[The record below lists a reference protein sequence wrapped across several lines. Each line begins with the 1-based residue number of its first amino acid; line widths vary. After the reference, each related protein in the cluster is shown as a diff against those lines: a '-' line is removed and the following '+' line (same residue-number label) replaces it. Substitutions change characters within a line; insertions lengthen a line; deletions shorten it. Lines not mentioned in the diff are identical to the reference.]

1 MTLPEKV
8 RLYHAALAGLALSA
22 YVSGELGPIHEWLGY
37 GVTFILIVRII
48 WGVVEA
54 RQLGISRFFPG
65 LTELGHVRWF
75 DHPAVSKLL
84 LSGVAL
90 TLVSTVVTGILA
102 DRPTSRLPSLRDEAA
117 ISPASEWH
125 APSNQDLRSSLEKAS
140 LDRRENDKNESWIT
154 EVHEASANFLLGF
167 VIAHASYMLLFK
179 RRLAAFMLFCAGR
192 RARA

>member
-1 MTLPEKV
+1 MTLPEKI

-22 YVSGELGPIHEWLGY
+22 YASGELGSIHEWLGY

-117 ISPASEWH
+117 FSSASEWH
-125 APSNQDLRSSLEKAS
+125 APSNRELRGSSEKAS
-140 LDRRENDKNESWIT
+140 LDRRENDKSESWIT

-167 VIAHASYMLLFK
+167 VIAHVSYMLLFN
-179 RRLAAFMLFCAGR
+179 RRLAAFMLFWVGR

>member
-1 MTLPEKV
+1 MTLPEKI

-65 LTELGHVRWF
+65 FTELGHVRWF

-90 TLVSTVVTGILA
+90 ALVSTVVTGVLA
-102 DRPTSRLPSLRDEAA
+102 DRLPS
-117 ISPASEWH
+117 SPPSRRAENTFFSASEWRT
-125 APSNQDLRSSLEKAS
+125 PSNHDVGPSSIAS
-140 LDRRENDKNESWIT
+140 RDRRESDKNESWIT